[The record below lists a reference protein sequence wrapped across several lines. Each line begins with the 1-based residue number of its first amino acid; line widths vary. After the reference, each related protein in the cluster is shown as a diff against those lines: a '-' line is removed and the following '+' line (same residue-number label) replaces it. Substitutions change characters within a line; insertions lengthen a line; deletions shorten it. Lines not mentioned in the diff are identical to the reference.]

1 VSAAQPAIRV
11 ERVDKTYRL
20 YSRASDRLLDFVAS
34 AARRAARLDWRPRHA
49 EFHALQKVSLEVRR
63 GETVGIIGRNGSGKS
78 TLLQIIAGT
87 LQASAGTV
95 AVDGRLAALLELGS
109 GFHPEFSGRDNVM
122 LNAHLLGLTQAQAV
136 ARFDA
141 IAAFADIG
149 DFMEQPLRTYSSGMV
164 VRLAFAVIAHVDAA
178 ILVIDEA
185 LAVGDAMFTQK
196 CMRFLRGFMQHGT
209 VLFVSHDI
217 ESVKAL
223 CGRVVWLDG
232 GRVRMDGP
240 TLEVCQ
246 SYLDALFAPLGEV
259 PAAPAQHQPRQTPV
273 FEPPYRDARQDWLNA
288 SGLRNDIHLPRFDP
302 AGAGFGAGGASIRDV
317 RLLDAQGRAL
327 TWSVGGE
334 MVELVVA
341 VECHQAL
348 ASPIIGFMVKDKT
361 GQALF
366 GDNTWLRPGMPP
378 AAAGPGQWLQAR
390 FAFQMPRLPAGDYS
404 TVVAVVD
411 GTQDDCVH
419 HHWLHDALP
428 LHSSSS
434 SVASGL
440 IGIPMQRVELHA
452 VSPAEAAAPRVAEA
466 RSAKS

>member
-1 VSAAQPAIRV
+1 MNAVPPAIRV
-11 ERVDKTYRL
+11 AHVDKAYRL
-20 YSRASDRLLDFVAS
+20 YARASDRLLDLVGS
-34 AARRAARLDWRPRHA
+34 AARRAAGLALRPRHTP
-49 EFHALQKVSLEVRR
+49 FHALKDVSLQVQR

-87 LQASAGTV
+87 LQPSAGTV

-109 GFHPEFSGRDNVM
+109 GFHPEFSGRDNVL
-122 LNAHLLGLTQAQAV
+122 LNAKLLGLSHAQAL

-149 DFMEQPLRTYSSGMV
+149 DFMDQPLRTYSSGMA
-164 VRLAFAVIAHVDAA
+164 VRLAFAVIAHVDAS

-223 CGRVVWLDG
+223 CGRVVWLDA

-246 SYLDALFAPLGEV
+246 SYLDALFAPVGGAPV
-259 PAAPAQHQPRQTPV
+259 APAPQEPRETPV
-273 FEPPYRDARQDWLNA
+273 FEAPYRDARQDWLNA
-288 SGLRNDIHLPRFDP
+288 STLRNDIELPRFDP
-302 AGAGFGAGGASIRDV
+302 AGAGFGAGGASVRDV

-327 TWSVGGE
+327 TWTVGGE

-366 GDNTWLRPGMPP
+366 GDNTWLRPGMPRM
-378 AAAGPGQWLQAR
+378 AAGPGQWLQAR
-390 FAFQMPRLPAGDYS
+390 FRFQMPRLPAGDYS

-440 IGIPMQRVELHA
+440 VGIPMQRVELHA
-452 VSPAEAAAPRVAEA
+452 VSPAEAAASCAAENA
-466 RSAKS
+466 PGTR